1 MNYKDLIKIFFVF
14 AAQHPMLK
22 NVSWGNLSDY
32 QREDYI
38 QKYPALH
45 IVPQPST
52 LDNTYNNFNFTI
64 LIFDLLNEYVGDE
77 YKSNQLDSLSL
88 TYEILNDFYAF
99 FINQLTGFGFFLQNP
114 VQYTPFNDRF
124 KESVVGMEAQI
135 TIVSEQSACLPP
147 FIEETF
153 FLLYQ
158 SGIRM
163 NDQSNNRMEYEQQ

>member
-1 MNYKDLIKIFFVF
+1 MNYKDLIKIFYVF

-38 QKYPALH
+38 QQYPALH

-88 TYEILNDFYAF
+88 TYEILNDFYAY

-153 FLLYQ
+153 YLLYQ
-158 SGIRM
+158 SGNIM
-163 NDQSNNRMEYEQQ
+163 NDQSNNRIEYEQQ

>member
-1 MNYKDLIKIFFVF
+1 MNYKDLIKIFYVF

-88 TYEILNDFYAF
+88 TYEILNDFYAY

-153 FLLYQ
+153 YLLYQ
-158 SGIRM
+158 SGIIM
-163 NDQSNNRMEYEQQ
+163 NDQSNNRIEYEQQ